1 MLIRHA
7 VLEQIRAGEVTLQF
21 RRWRRPTVKTD
32 GTLLTK
38 IGQLAIEAVDRVDAA
53 TITRADARRAGYED
67 PDALRADLAARDG
80 DVYRVRVRLLGDDPR
95 AAIRAEVPA
104 GAALR
109 ELAERV
115 RGFDRRSRCGPWAVG
130 ALRAIAAQPAV
141 RAGDLAAAAGME
153 RKDFKARVRKL
164 KTLGLTESLAVG
176 YRLSPRGEAVL
187 RELERGLPAG
197 ASQAR

>member
-38 IGQLAIEAVDRVDAA
+38 IGQLAIDAVDRVDAS
-53 TITRADARRAGYED
+53 TITRADARRAGYPD
-67 PDALRADLAARDG
+67 ADALRGDLASRDG
-80 DVYRVRVRLLGDDPR
+80 DVYRVRVRLLGEDPR
-95 AAIRAEVPA
+95 AAIRAEVPE
-104 GAALR
+104 GAALAA
-109 ELAERV
+109 LTERV
-115 RGFDRRSRCGPWAVG
+115 RAFDRRSRCGPWAVD
-130 ALRAIAAQPAV
+130 ALRAIAARPAV
-141 RAGDLAAAAGME
+141 RAGDLADAAGMA

-164 KTLGLTESLAVG
+164 KALGLTESLAIG

-187 RELERGLPAG
+187 RALEV
-197 ASQAR
+197 